1 VTVEQAHPRRLVLAS
16 ASPRRQQLLR
26 DAGYDFIVEPANVNE
41 ENFPPNIY
49 PIELAMLLAHEKADA
64 VAPRF
69 VNDVILAADTV
80 VAFGDRIINKPKDAA
95 DAWKIIELLAGTTH
109 IVITGLSVV
118 CLDSNF
124 SHHTRV
130 MSGVRM
136 KPLASKQIDAYIAR
150 GLWQG
155 KAGGYGIQ
163 DPDPI
168 VQCIGG
174 EETNV
179 VGLPMK
185 KTKELLTAAGVQ
197 AAK

>member
-1 VTVEQAHPRRLVLAS
+1 
-16 ASPRRQQLLR
+16 LLR
-26 DAGYDFIVEPANVNE
+26 DAGYDFLVEPADVNE

-49 PIELAMLLAHEKADA
+49 PIDLAMLLAHAKADA

-69 VNDVILAADTV
+69 PADVILAADTV

-95 DAWKIIELLAGTTH
+95 DARKIVDLLSGTTH
-109 IVITGLSVV
+109 IVISGLSVV
-118 CLDSNF
+118 CIESGF

-136 KPLASKQIDAYIAR
+136 KTLTAKQIDEYIAR

-174 EETNV
+174 DPTNV
-179 VGLPMK
+179 IGLPMK
-185 KTKELLTAAGVQ
+185 KTKELLKEAGISAV
-197 AAK
+197 

>member
-1 VTVEQAHPRRLVLAS
+1 VENPTVRRLILGS

-26 DAGYDFIVEPANVNE
+26 DAGYEFIVEPANIDE

-49 PIELAMLLAHEKADA
+49 PIELAMLLAQAKADA
-64 VAPRF
+64 IAPRF
-69 VNDVILAADTV
+69 VNDVVLAADTV
-80 VAFGDRIINKPKDAA
+80 VAFGDRTINKPKDAA
-95 DAWKIIELLAGTTH
+95 DAWKIIEFLAGTTH
-109 IVITGLSVV
+109 IVITGLSIV

-136 KPLASKQIDAYIAR
+136 KQLTSKQIDEYIAR

-163 DPDPI
+163 DLDPI

-179 VGLPMK
+179 IGLPMK
-185 KTKELLTAAGVQ
+185 KTKELLKQAGI
-197 AAK
+197 APL